1 MSSPSIPPVESGIVE
16 DIMQLTE
23 FFLAQLEREAATT
36 RLALQRL
43 PEGHNDWKPHDKSMP
58 LGYLASLVATM
69 LGWITSMVNQDEFDL
84 KSPEAAK
91 FKPIEWRTRQELIAA
106 LDAMVEESRA
116 ALQKTSDKHL
126 MTNWK
131 FAAGGYVISE
141 NPRHLMITDSVF
153 SHLAHHRG
161 QLTVY
166 LRLNE
171 ASVPA
176 LYGPSAD
183 EGQSWRGD
191 EVPDPGV
198 QAVA

>member
-1 MSSPSIPPVESGIVE
+1 MK
-16 DIMQLTE
+16 LTE
-23 FFLAQLEREAATT
+23 FFLEQLEREAAST

-69 LGWITSMVNQDEFDL
+69 LGWVTSMVNLDEFDL
-84 KSPEAAK
+84 KSPEAAR
-91 FKPIEWRTRQELIAA
+91 FKPLEWRTRQELITA
-106 LDAMVEESRA
+106 LDAMVAESRE
-116 ALQKTSDKHL
+116 ALHKTTDEHL
-126 MTNWK
+126 MTKWK
-131 FAAGGYVISE
+131 FGVGGYVISE

-183 EGQSWRGD
+183 EGMGM
-191 EVPDPGV
+191 PGHDTADAST